1 MKLLQDLLNMQ
12 RGWAAQEV
20 EATVELVGLSSTPLR
35 TVQRDVD
42 AFGDELQFEILP
54 GSALVGDTF
63 KARRIIAPSLAEH
76 KHPQRYLH

>member
-1 MKLLQDLLNMQ
+1 MKLVQDLLNMQ
-12 RGWAAQEV
+12 RSWAAQEV
-20 EATVELVGLSSTPLR
+20 EAAVELVGLQRHYEQS
-35 TVQRDVD
+35 RDVD
-42 AFGDELQFEILP
+42 TFGDELQFEILP